1 MIEYNYFMINKI
13 NKLLNFCNELI
24 NIMNQ
29 EKNEFMSSISN
40 YE

>member
-1 MIEYNYFMINKI
+1 MITYNYFMINKI
-13 NKLLNFCNELI
+13 NELLNFWDELI

-29 EKNEFMSSISN
+29 EKNKLSN